1 MGGRSPSIQH
11 PEVNASP
18 VLYRL
23 FPASPAHSF
32 ICFFLSSFSRLHSC
46 RFFCRRPECLFVPPA
61 QLVMSSQR
69 YQRVGSTHL
78 YKTYLYRSLMDTDYL
93 QVNAH
98 DEDDEV
104 NSHSSIPLQTAPTP
118 SSPPPSFHSRSSSF
132 SSRRLLQNDPH
143 RSDADQTLA
152 DAFGDASDFEG
163 DDEPDDRQRLMR
175 AHPEPSA
182 GSSREGAPSS
192 AGSNEQTS
200 QSHQSS
206 STLQRRPT
214 ILPSFSTPSS
224 GAGRVIS
231 SSNDGVFANLA
242 AKPERGEKNEDL
254 PPVRNPVW
262 HQRTQKLTVYSPMKK
277 QLQTPPPRT
286 GRPPSWRPASRP
298 MRFMWMDCRS
308 ARSSPSFGTP

>member
-1 MGGRSPSIQH
+1 MYPTCTCSARHELAALSKGRQH
-11 PEVNASP
+11 
-18 VLYRL
+18 
-23 FPASPAHSF
+23 
-32 ICFFLSSFSRLHSC
+32 SSD
-46 RFFCRRPECLFVPPA
+46 RRI
-61 QLVMSSQR
+61 
-69 YQRVGSTHL
+69 
-78 YKTYLYRSLMDTDYL
+78 LYRSPEDTDYS

-104 NSHSSIPLQTAPTP
+104 DSHSSIPLQTAPTP
-118 SSPPPSFHSRSSSF
+118 SSPPPSFRSRSSSF

-152 DAFGDASDFEG
+152 DAFGDASDSEG

-175 AHPEPSA
+175 AHPEQPT
-182 GSSREGAPSS
+182 GSGGEGAPSS
-192 AGSNEQTS
+192 AASNEQPP
-200 QSHQSS
+200 QRNQSS

-254 PPVRNPVW
+254 PPVSMLPGITR
-262 HQRTQKLTVYSPMKK
+262 HKKLTSIV
-277 QLQTPPPRT
+277 LR
-286 GRPPSWRPASRP
+286 
-298 MRFMWMDCRS
+298 
-308 ARSSPSFGTP
+308 RSSCRRHPSVLGDYHLGSRHLV